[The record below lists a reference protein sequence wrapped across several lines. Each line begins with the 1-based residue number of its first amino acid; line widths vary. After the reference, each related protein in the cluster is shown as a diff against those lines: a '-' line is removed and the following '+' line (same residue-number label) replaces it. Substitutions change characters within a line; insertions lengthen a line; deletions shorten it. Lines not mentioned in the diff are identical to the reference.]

1 VWCGSAG
8 GDEYRRN
15 SCRASC
21 GALANEASGCPGRAS
36 PCGRAG
42 AEAPGPSHVGPRRP
56 CPRRARSIGIWR
68 SATVN
73 NGRSHTD
80 LTCAIGVVSGVDG
93 LPGRAFQAR
102 DRGATSGPHSTGGSR
117 TTPDSSG
124 RPTPQLSLT
133 LRTSLQVVRPPG
145 FSLAR
150 SNPVQGGPASGRLRR
165 PSPGSPADGAAS
177 LLVLCRPEVHPARS
191 DTCDV
196 HPFSA
201 QRRVVVHGRSSNAG
215 CAALDSLSA
224 CGRPFH
230 RGKRSRIGRRCDCTP
245 AARALDRSSHQ
256 CHYRRRHASVLRLK
270 LVVEVL

>member
-1 VWCGSAG
+1 VWRGSAG

-21 GALANEASGCPGRAS
+21 GALANEASGCLGRAS

-102 DRGATSGPHSTGGSR
+102 DRWATSGPHPGHNRPDRSGQHRSTPAHHLPRSPS
-117 TTPDSSG
+117 TLPH
-124 RPTPQLSLT
+124 PPQVAAIPRRSLT
-133 LRTSLQVVRPPG
+133 QKWSNDGTPIAARSCGRMLRRTSVM
-145 FSLAR
+145 AR
-150 SNPVQGGPASGRLRR
+150 SPACAGQG
-165 PSPGSPADGAAS
+165 
-177 LLVLCRPEVHPARS
+177 
-191 DTCDV
+191 
-196 HPFSA
+196 
-201 QRRVVVHGRSSNAG
+201 
-215 CAALDSLSA
+215 
-224 CGRPFH
+224 
-230 RGKRSRIGRRCDCTP
+230 
-245 AARALDRSSHQ
+245 
-256 CHYRRRHASVLRLK
+256 
-270 LVVEVL
+270 